1 MASEARAVGATLPDD
16 DPKAIERAGN
26 HYSGL
31 AYPGYAHPSVEEA
44 AEALELAR
52 QIVHQWWRLGDV
64 GALRALVMPE
74 RPRGPH
80 RRPLAS
86 LACASCSAVVPPGI
100 SSPRTRQPARRRI
113 TVNGHGRYSSCSTDT
128 LMCRVRPGTRSW

>member
-1 MASEARAVGATLPDD
+1 MLDTTTTTVAGSARKAIELALQARIVDTGRRPRGLEGPGRLGRAVGATLPDI

-52 QIVHQWWRLGDV
+52 QIVHHGGDQ
-64 GALRALVMPE
+64 AM
-74 RPRGPH
+74 
-80 RRPLAS
+80 
-86 LACASCSAVVPPGI
+86 
-100 SSPRTRQPARRRI
+100 
-113 TVNGHGRYSSCSTDT
+113 
-128 LMCRVRPGTRSW
+128 